1 LVKRLLNAGHPLR
14 EAGRVMT
21 AASPR
26 PDSVAVIALID
37 PDDVVRDE
45 DLAALE
51 YGATILSMELARQR
65 SVADTEVRVR
75 RDLVEDLLSGGST
88 ETVLA
93 RGEAFGR
100 DLSQPNRVIVCE
112 RVGRMTDDDHFFT
125 SVRRAARDQNLG
137 QLLVSRGGTV
147 VLLADREIDWH
158 ELYVAVTRELS
169 NGKCR
174 IGVGSPTTSVEDFP
188 RSHREAVLAL
198 RLQRDAGPA
207 PKVTVFDQLGV
218 YRLLANTDDATDIER
233 FVRDWLGPLLD
244 YDEQRHADLVK
255 TLHEYLECGGHY
267 DQAATALSIHRSTLK
282 YRLQRIREVSALQ
295 LGDPDV
301 NFNLQLACRAWKT
314 LQSLRA

>member
-1 LVKRLLNAGHPLR
+1 MA
-14 EAGRVMT
+14 
-21 AASPR
+21 
-26 PDSVAVIALID
+26 
-37 PDDVVRDE
+37 
-45 DLAALE
+45 
-51 YGATILSMELARQR
+51 
-65 SVADTEVRVR
+65 
-75 RDLVEDLLSGGST
+75 
-88 ETVLA
+88 
-93 RGEAFGR
+93 
-100 DLSQPNRVIVCE
+100 
-112 RVGRMTDDDHFFT
+112 
-125 SVRRAARDQNLG
+125 
-137 QLLVSRGGTV
+137 
-147 VLLADREIDWH
+147 
-158 ELYVAVTRELS
+158 
-169 NGKCR
+169 